1 MSSVTKIRR
10 NKDNQLEQFNVGK
23 VNPSDT
29 SFYQGIKN
37 SIGQLF
43 LRTSKKIPEIGNA
56 FQWNMPILG
65 VNESSESISTTEWYG
80 LKFSQEVLMS
90 DWAKSET
97 INGYQLWSFYP
108 TNTGVHQIAIVLK
121 LIFVDQDSADFFE
134 DDGLNE
140 FQVKL
145 AINGTKLQHPIAWAN
160 AFTDESGLR
169 KIAIY
174 TSGTQN
180 VWLNAGDR
188 MNVYVNVLSKAGVVL
203 RTFDVYGQISGH
215 WVTDKSRI
223 INSQI

>member
-10 NKDNQLEQFNVGK
+10 NKENQLERYNTGRI
-23 VNPSDT
+23 NPNDT
-29 SFYQGIKN
+29 SFYQSIKN
-37 SIGQLF
+37 SLGELF
-43 LRTSKKIPEIGNA
+43 LRSGRKNPVIGNA
-56 FQWNMPILG
+56 FQWNMPLLG
-65 VNESSESISTTEWYG
+65 VYETSETLSLVNWYG
-80 LKFSQEVLMS
+80 LKFSQEVLKC
-90 DWAKSET
+90 DWAILEN
-97 INGYQLWSFYP
+97 INSKDIWSFYP
-108 TNTGVHQIAIVLK
+108 TNTGIHQIGIIIK
-121 LIFVDQDSADFFE
+121 LIFADQDSADFFG

-140 FQVKL
+140 FQVVL

-180 VWLNAGDR
+180 IWLNAGDR
-188 MNVYVNVLSKAGVVL
+188 MNVYVNVLSKAGVEL
-203 RTFDVYGQISGH
+203 RTFDIYGQISGH